1 MFKLLKENKRWKAKV
16 DGNNMVNGLYG
27 APFRVQF
34 AFIQVF
40 MVLICVQSYA
50 QEYSFETPGSRNV
63 LISLTAS
70 LLQGTV

>member
-1 MFKLLKENKRWKAKV
+1 
-16 DGNNMVNGLYG
+16 MVNGLYG

-63 LISLTAS
+63 LISLTAL